1 MGKAREAESTPPA
14 EHGYAA
20 DRVFASPDKQTLG
33 SRTATTRDWRDGL
46 RQSPHV
52 LRRCVGCGRHT
63 LLDISVP
70 VACDCNL
77 RRVRC
82 RVVSLPARVRYAL
95 TKDSTLCVHP
105 TEIFPSDWGL
115 SLSYVG
121 RLSLFKRAANRGSLC
136 KLFSRGS
143 TLV

>member
-1 MGKAREAESTPPA
+1 MLLNTTSPA
-14 EHGYAA
+14 MRILCPGI
-20 DRVFASPDKQTLG
+20 
-33 SRTATTRDWRDGL
+33 
-46 RQSPHV
+46 QSSG
-52 LRRCVGCGRHT
+52 VGCGRHT
-63 LLDISVP
+63 LLDLSGP

-105 TEIFPSDWGL
+105 AEIFPSDWGL